1 MNDNRLKFRKLA
13 AAAARLADSKK
24 ASGIKIYDIAEKSD
38 AAYFALIATV
48 ESQPQMRAVE
58 DEVSVGLKRAEGV
71 HALHRDGLL
80 SRTWKVMDYGGLI
93 VHIFEPAA
101 RAFYALDRLYEG
113 CGQVDW
119 EAKPSRRPA
128 AGLRAPKA
136 GNAAPF
142 RPVAELRAP
151 TAGNAALFRPAAKK
165 APAKKAAP
173 RKK

>member
-24 ASGIKIYDIAEKSD
+24 ASDIRIYDIADKSD

-80 SRTWKVMDYGGLI
+80 SRTWKVMDYGGLV
-93 VHIFEPAA
+93 VHVFEPSA
-101 RAFYALDRLYEG
+101 RAFYALDKLYDG

-119 EAKPSRRPA
+119 EAKPAR
-128 AGLRAPKA
+128 
-136 GNAAPF
+136 
-142 RPVAELRAP
+142 
-151 TAGNAALFRPAAKK
+151 RPAAKK
-165 APAKKAAP
+165 APAKKAQAKKAAP